1 MSSLHKRQH
10 SPYWWGK
17 FRDDMGVTR
26 FRSTKKTKRDDAQ
39 EIVLAWQRSATS
51 AKAGELTKAV
61 VLKTLNEML
70 ERTTGERVEVFTVR
84 KFFADWLKAK
94 TTTGKSAG
102 TVERYKPILKGFV
115 KFLGEKRANISIA
128 GVTATDI
135 ERFRDL
141 ESGSGK
147 SAASANLAVSVLR
160 AVFSDARRK
169 GILLTNPAE
178 AVELVHAAPNE
189 RQPFTD
195 DTIALLL
202 AAADWEWRGMILL
215 GAHAGLRIGDAA
227 RLIWTAIDLT
237 AGTLTFA
244 PQKTSRRTHGKPQ
257 RIAMHPELHSY
268 FVGLPKNSVPNKP
281 IFPTLH
287 NRTAGGH
294 QGLSN
299 AFAALMTKAGI
310 AYVVSDKPKGKGR
323 GFSAFSFH
331 SLRHTFISRLANAG
345 ITADVRKEIAGH
357 SSDEI
362 HRRYTHLDVSTQQ
375 RALNSLKPFVTAA
388 IANTTVT
395 PLTAITLTSRPRR

>member
-1 MSSLHKRQH
+1 MSSLHKRPN

-17 FRDDMGVTR
+17 FRDETGVTR
-26 FRSTKKTKRDDAQ
+26 FRSTKKAKRDDAQ
-39 EIVLAWQRSATS
+39 EIVLAWQRSAVS
-51 AKAGELTKAV
+51 ARSGELTKAT

-84 KFFADWLKAK
+84 QFFADWLKAK
-94 TTTGKSAG
+94 TTTGKSVG
-102 TVERYKPILKGFV
+102 TVERYKPILKGFLR
-115 KFLGEKRANISIA
+115 FLGEQRANVSLA

-169 GILLTNPAE
+169 GIILTNPAE
-178 AVELVHAAPNE
+178 AAELVHAAPNE

-202 AAADWEWRGMILL
+202 AAAGWEWRGMILL

-227 RLIWTAIDLT
+227 GLKWTAIDLA

-244 PQKTSRRTHGKPQ
+244 PQKTSRRMHGKPQ
-257 RIAMHPELHSY
+257 RIAMHSELHSY
-268 FVGLPKNSVPNKP
+268 FAGLPLASVASKP
-281 IFPTLH
+281 VFPSLH
-287 NRTAGGH
+287 NRIAGGH

-299 AFAALMTKAGI
+299 AFAALMNKAGI
-310 AYVVSDKPKGKGR
+310 AYAVSDKPKGKGR

-357 SSDEI
+357 SSDDV

-375 RALNSLKPFVTAA
+375 RALESLKPFAGMNTAA
-388 IANTTVT
+388 TTALPST
-395 PLTAITLTSRPRR
+395 PTTPTSKLRR

>member
-1 MSSLHKRQH
+1 M
-10 SPYWWGK
+10 
-17 FRDDMGVTR
+17 
-26 FRSTKKTKRDDAQ
+26 
-39 EIVLAWQRSATS
+39 VLAWQRSAVS
-51 AKAGELTKAV
+51 ARSGELTKAT

-102 TVERYKPILKGFV
+102 TVERYKPILKDFV
-115 KFLGEKRANISIA
+115 RFLGEQRSDVSIA

-141 ESGSGK
+141 ERDSGK
-147 SAASANLAVSVLR
+147 SAASANLAIGVLR
-160 AVFSDARRK
+160 AVFTDARRK

-178 AVELVHAAPNE
+178 AAELVHAAPNE
-189 RQPFTD
+189 RQPFTED
-195 DTIALLL
+195 AIALLL
-202 AAADWEWRGMILL
+202 AAANWEWRGMILL

-227 RLIWTAIDLT
+227 HLKWTAIDL
-237 AGTLTFA
+237 AASTLTFTA
-244 PQKTSRRTHGKPQ
+244 QKTARRTHGKPQ
-257 RIAMHPELHSY
+257 RIAMHSELHSY
-268 FVGLPKNSVPNKP
+268 FASLPAPNSAGKP
-281 IFPTLH
+281 IFPSLH
-287 NRTAGGH
+287 NRIAGGH

-299 AFAALMTKAGI
+299 AFAILMNRAGI
-310 AYVVSDKPKGKGR
+310 AYTVSDKPKGKGR

-357 SSDEI
+357 SSDEV

-375 RALNSLKPFVTAA
+375 RALESLKPFVGVTAVA
-388 IANTTVT
+388 TKAPPSSTVQ
-395 PLTAITLTSRPRR
+395 PTSKSRR